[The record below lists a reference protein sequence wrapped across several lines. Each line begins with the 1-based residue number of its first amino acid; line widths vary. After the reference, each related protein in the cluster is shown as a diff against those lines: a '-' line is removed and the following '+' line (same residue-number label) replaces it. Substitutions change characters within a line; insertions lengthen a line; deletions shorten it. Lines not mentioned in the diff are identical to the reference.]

1 MLAVRHV
8 PWPIALMLAAT
19 ILLLAAS
26 MATGGGVGIP
36 DLLSLA
42 PAAPEEPPP
51 RPRIWTEMGNNR
63 MEVWERL
70 QREADLL
77 VLGQEMNMAERGRC
91 MKALALALSLD
102 DLEAARPYIDPLLAE
117 LRLDLTRQMPEEASN
132 VLAGVDERALV
143 RGLYEARTGR
153 TAALMIGP
161 FRAEVGIATYRH
173 WKTIVTQTAVDRGEE
188 RQGMTDTYQPYL
200 RLLMVLK

>member
-8 PWPIALMLAAT
+8 PWPFALMLAAAV
-19 ILLLAAS
+19 LLLAAGL
-26 MATGGGVGIP
+26 ATGGGVGNP
-36 DLLSLA
+36 DLLTLA
-42 PAAPEEPPP
+42 PAAPDEPPP
-51 RPRIWTEMGNNR
+51 RPRTWTEMGNNR

-77 VLGQEMNMAERGRC
+77 ILGQEMNMAERGRC
-91 MKALALALSLD
+91 VKGLALALSLD
-102 DLEAARPYIDPLLAE
+102 DLEVARPYIDPLLAE
-117 LRLDLTRQMPEEASN
+117 LRQELTRQMPEEAGA

-143 RGLYEARTGR
+143 RALYEARTGR
-153 TAALMIGP
+153 TAALMVGP

-173 WKTIVTQTAVDRGEE
+173 WRTIVTQTSVDRSEE
-188 RQGMTDTYQPYL
+188 RQAATDTYQPYL